1 MFKTQMELGDLVCLM
16 TSQNSVQKLF
26 FFLADEQIFSFL
38 TFAYSSKTLEASR
51 DRLCPCK

>member
-16 TSQNSVQKLF
+16 TSQNSVQKL